1 MPNKTFQ
8 SAAQLSS
15 GPIERD
21 TPLFRMLQLVARRVA
36 KRLRSRVD
44 TSADV
49 ERRQAK
55 LNEES
60 HSSEHDNFGAD
71 SRNHFSP

>member
-36 KRLRSRVD
+36 KRLRSRVE
-44 TSADV
+44 TSANV
-49 ERRQAK
+49 EPRQEK

-60 HSSEHDNFGAD
+60 RSSEHDSVGAD
-71 SRNHFSP
+71 SRDDTSP

>member
-36 KRLRSRVD
+36 KRLRSRGE

-49 ERRQAK
+49 VRRQAK
-55 LNEES
+55 LSEKS

-71 SRNHFSP
+71 S